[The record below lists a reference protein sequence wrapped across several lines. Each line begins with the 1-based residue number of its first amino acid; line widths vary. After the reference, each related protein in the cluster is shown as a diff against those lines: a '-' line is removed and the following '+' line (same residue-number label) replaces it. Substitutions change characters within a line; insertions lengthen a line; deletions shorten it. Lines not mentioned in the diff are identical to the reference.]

1 MIYFSLGGS
10 GGSGGESEA
19 VVLKGSDIPA
29 STLGKNGDVYLL
41 YKSGTSDLLYLSNA
55 SDTDAFI
62 PTGTSATKNTKFIVK
77 CNIHG
82 GGSYATPIG
91 NRLSVNS
98 TNSLIFFKYNGGN
111 TAYYGQNGADTA
123 LGNVSSFVNK
133 DIIITLSNDLIKIED
148 EQGNNVSATPTNKA
162 NFTTQTVML
171 FNLGTGKS
179 SIYGSDTACFMDLY
193 YCEVYDNDKLVRYL
207 IPKTVNGDIG
217 LYDIMTGDF
226 FTANGNITATTRQE
240 EEKYTLIKDVYLKNN
255 GEWVSPYGVSID
267 DIS

>member
-10 GGSGGESEA
+10 GGGSGSEA

-41 YKSGTSDLLYLSNA
+41 YKTGTSDLLYLSNV
-55 SDTDAFI
+55 SDTGAFI
-62 PTGTSATKNTKFIVK
+62 PTGTSATKNTKFIIK

-91 NRLSVNS
+91 NRLNVSS
-98 TNSLIFFKYNGGN
+98 TNSLVFFKYNGKY
-111 TAYYGQNGADTA
+111 TAYYGQNGSDTK
-123 LGNVSSFVNK
+123 LGNVSSFVDK

-171 FNLGTGKS
+171 FNLGTGAS

-193 YCEVYDNDKLVRYL
+193 YCEVYNNDRLVRYL
-207 IPKTVNGDIG
+207 IPKTVDSNIG
-217 LYDIMTGDF
+217 LYDIVTGSF
-226 FTANGNITATTRQE
+226 FAVNGNITATARQE
-240 EEKYTLIKDVYLKNN
+240 EKEYTAITEVYLKNN
-255 GEWVSPYGVSID
+255 DEWVSPYGIID
-267 DIS
+267 NIS